1 MRLVYSYSPSS
12 SSATTSSGAR
22 ARAFS
27 PPSCAHRARAQDQA
41 TPALL
46 SGRFSRARVVARA
59 ANGEGFEREGASASM
74 DLEKAR
80 EMFGVPKE
88 ASFDDV
94 LSAKKKL
101 QASSDL
107 EQDVIDAAYDRLL
120 MDSLRSRQEGRVSKD
135 VRYADVPK
143 AKPVSQ
149 VANELLQK
157 LPGNVQVSVG
167 SRTGGSPREDAT
179 AMERVGQAANPQ
191 NIIFTLLVV
200 WIFAQAASSPPN
212 YPYDSPSTQIAAA
225 VIASLYFQRQEKG
238 LKLGRAVAI
247 TFGGLLV
254 GTLVGSAVEAVVKV
268 DVVPLLGVHSPAMVV
283 GEFSVI
289 GVWLACAFLL

>member
-1 MRLVYSYSPSS
+1 MQQLVGSPSRPYLPS
-12 SSATTSSGAR
+12 LSTTK
-22 ARAFS
+22 
-27 PPSCAHRARAQDQA
+27 
-41 TPALL
+41 
-46 SGRFSRARVVARA
+46 
-59 ANGEGFEREGASASM
+59 GFESEGASASM

-94 LSAKKKL
+94 LRAKKKL

-179 AMERVGQAANPQ
+179 VMERVGQAANPQ